1 MIERIQHIIDHKTK
15 PIGSLGM
22 LEEIAAKICLIQQS
36 EKPELKNP
44 TMLVFAA
51 DHGIAKSG
59 VSAYLKK

>member
-1 MIERIQHIIDHKTK
+1 MIERIQYIIDHKTK

-22 LEEIAAKICLIQQS
+22 LEEIAAKNLPYS
-36 EKPELKNP
+36 TEFKAGTKNP

-59 VSAYLKK
+59 VSAYKK